1 MSEWLGIEIPNRQGS
16 FHHIDSQKSGKV
28 DLACPFCHSPL
39 IAVKSKI
46 KADHFRHD
54 GETCNESLNEIPQ
67 IPAWHHF
74 HLNYPV
80 K

>member
-1 MSEWLGIEIPNRQGS
+1 
-16 FHHIDSQKSGKV
+16 
-28 DLACPFCHSPL
+28 
-39 IAVKSKI
+39 
-46 KADHFRHD
+46 HFRHD

-80 K
+80 KVILSFFHFRGGEV